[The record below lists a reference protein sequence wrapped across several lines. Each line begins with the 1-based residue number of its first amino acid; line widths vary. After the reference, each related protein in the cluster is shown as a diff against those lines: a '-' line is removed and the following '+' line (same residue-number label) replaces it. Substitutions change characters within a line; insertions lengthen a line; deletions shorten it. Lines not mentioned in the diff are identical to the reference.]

1 MIDGLTGEQRVFF
14 GWAQVWRT
22 KSRDAEAI
30 RRLAIDPHS
39 PPEFRCNGVIRN
51 MDAFYDAFEVGE
63 SDELYLEPQRR
74 VRIWS

>member
-1 MIDGLTGEQRVFF
+1 
-14 GWAQVWRT
+14 VWRT

-51 MDAFYDAFEVGE
+51 IDAFYDAFDVADN
-63 SDELYLEPQRR
+63 DELYLAPRRR
-74 VRIWS
+74 VRIWN